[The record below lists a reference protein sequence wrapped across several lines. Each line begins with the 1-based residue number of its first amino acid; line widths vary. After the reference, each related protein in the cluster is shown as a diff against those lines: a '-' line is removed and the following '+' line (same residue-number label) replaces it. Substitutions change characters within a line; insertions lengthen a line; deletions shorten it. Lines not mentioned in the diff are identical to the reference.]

1 MSAKELDG
9 SRRRSRPV
17 TKPSIKT
24 KMKRNKS
31 AMLLAIFIVFMMVF
45 SGMYVIFSGLNID
58 EDKVAVIET
67 NFGTIKVD
75 LYDNEAP
82 KTCENFIKLANE
94 GFYDGLV
101 FHRVI
106 DDFMIQGGGFT
117 QDRTK
122 KESDSISTFEGGL
135 SHIDG
140 AISMASTDAKVPGTS
155 QFFICDGAQTGLDG
169 DYAVF
174 GKTIEGIEVVREI
187 AQVQTT
193 TKYLSTGQPMND
205 WPVADVIIN
214 SITITDK

>member
-1 MSAKELDG
+1 MSAKTDSS

-17 TKPSIKT
+17 TKTSAKT
-24 KMKRNKS
+24 KMKRNKP
-31 AMLLAIFIVFMMVF
+31 AMFLSIFIVLMLVF
-45 SGMYVIFSGLNID
+45 SGLYVIFSGLNID

-67 NFGTIKVD
+67 TMGTIKVD

-82 KTCENFIKLANE
+82 KTCQNFIKLAND
-94 GFYDGLV
+94 GFYNGLV

-117 QDRTK
+117 QDKTK
-122 KESDSISTFEGGL
+122 KESADIATFEGGL

-140 AISMASTDAKVPGTS
+140 AISMASTAAGEPGSS

-174 GKTIEGIEVVREI
+174 GKTIEGIEVVRQI
-187 AQVQTT
+187 ALVETT
-193 TKYLSTGQPMND
+193 TKYLSTGQTMSD
-205 WPVADVIIN
+205 WPVEDVIIN
-214 SITITDK
+214 SITIIDK